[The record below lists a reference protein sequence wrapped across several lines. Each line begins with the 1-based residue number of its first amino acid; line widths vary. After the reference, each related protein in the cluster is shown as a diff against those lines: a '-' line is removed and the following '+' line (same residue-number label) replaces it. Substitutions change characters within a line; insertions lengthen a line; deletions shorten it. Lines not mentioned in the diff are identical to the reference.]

1 ERGLRRDGSAR
12 RRTDSDPKR
21 NCTPGGDKCTTG
33 EPIDVA
39 TGEMVMFATDVS
51 LPGALPLVLE
61 RHYVSGH
68 PCGGWFGRTWAGTL
82 DQRLEIDDAG
92 VIYVT
97 DDGMLLTYPIPQ
109 PDVPTLP
116 TSGPRWPLRWDGKPD
131 STFTITAPEHNR
143 TVHFAPLP
151 AGGRELILTAITDRT
166 GGGDRIDIAYDE
178 QGAPTEIVHSGGYR
192 IAVDTDPTLLR
203 ITALR
208 LLHGDEHERST
219 TLISFGYDKAGNLAE
234 VVNSTGLP
242 LRYRYDDRRRVTS
255 WTDRNGTTYGYVYDH
270 RGRVLRGIGPD
281 GILSGRLHYDTEAR
295 TTRYTDSQGNT
306 TTYVCNEAYKVIA
319 QTDPLGNTTRTEWDE
334 DNRHPI
340 AVTDPLGHTTRYR
353 YDDEGRLA
361 AVEQP
366 DGTVTEAVYDDWG
379 LPVEVR
385 EPGGAVW
392 RHTYDHRG
400 ARTSTTDP
408 SGATTHYAYDG
419 SGHLSSVMDP
429 LGHTTQVTTDAAGL
443 PVAVTDPLGHTTRIR
458 RGPHGRIT
466 AVTDPL
472 GHTTRHGW
480 TIEGKPAWR
489 EGPDGAR
496 EVWQWDTEGNLAHH
510 TDKAGHT
517 TTHTHT
523 HFDLPATRTDPDGAT
538 YTFTHDTELRLTQV
552 TNPLGE
558 QWRYEYDGVGRL
570 VAETDFNGATRTYE
584 RDAAGRLTA
593 QTNALGETLRYTLDA
608 TGRVIAQRDE
618 TTDEVTRYAYDPSGA
633 LRHAANADAELT
645 WERDPMGRV
654 VSEALNGLT
663 TTYAYDAAGN
673 RTHRTTPS
681 GLTSAWTHEATGRP
695 ATLTT
700 AGHTLA
706 FTHDA
711 AGRETRRAT
720 GDVTLAQ
727 GWDGAGRLATQ
738 SLSTASRDL
747 LLQHRTYTYRPDGYV
762 TEIRE
767 LTTGTRDFTLDRMGR
782 VTGVQAHGWSE
793 KYAYDAAG
801 NQTHATAPDHPTTGD
816 RAYRGTLISRAGRT
830 TYEHDAAGRLTRKTR
845 KLLNGRTRTWTYTWN
860 AEDRLTHATTPG
872 GEEWTYTYDPLGRRI
887 SKTGPDGTSLTF
899 TWDGTRLAEQATH
912 DGATT
917 TWDYTP
923 GTHRPLT
930 QTDREPGSTRFHA
943 VVTDPT
949 GTPTEL
955 ITPDGHLAWQHRTT
969 LWGTPLPTPPDAT
982 DCPLRFPGQY
992 ADPETGLH
1000 YNFHRYYDPE
1010 TARYL
1015 TPDPLG
1021 LAPAP
1026 SPQAYVR
1033 NPHTWQD
1040 PLGLEGCGE
1049 KPPPLTSLHPDSSLD
1064 KSSLEFWRK
1073 QDTEDIVWSLRPGA
1087 HEPLIV
1093 KPDGTIMNG
1102 NTRVS
1107 VLRSRGYDVDSLPRE
1122 SYGGKQPMSD
1132 QDFWDMDQ

>member
-1 ERGLRRDGSAR
+1 
-12 RRTDSDPKR
+12 
-21 NCTPGGDKCTTG
+21 
-33 EPIDVA
+33 
-39 TGEMVMFATDVS
+39 
-51 LPGALPLVLE
+51 
-61 RHYVSGH
+61 
-68 PCGGWFGRTWAGTL
+68 
-82 DQRLEIDDAG
+82 
-92 VIYVT
+92 
-97 DDGMLLTYPIPQ
+97 
-109 PDVPTLP
+109 
-116 TSGPRWPLRWDGKPD
+116 
-131 STFTITAPEHNR
+131 
-143 TVHFAPLP
+143 
-151 AGGRELILTAITDRT
+151 
-166 GGGDRIDIAYDE
+166 
-178 QGAPTEIVHSGGYR
+178 
-192 IAVDTDPTLLR
+192 
-203 ITALR
+203 
-208 LLHGDEHERST
+208 
-219 TLISFGYDKAGNLAE
+219 
-234 VVNSTGLP
+234 
-242 LRYRYDDRRRVTS
+242 
-255 WTDRNGTTYGYVYDH
+255 
-270 RGRVLRGIGPD
+270 
-281 GILSGRLHYDTEAR
+281 
-295 TTRYTDSQGNT
+295 
-306 TTYVCNEAYKVIA
+306 
-319 QTDPLGNTTRTEWDE
+319 
-334 DNRHPI
+334 
-340 AVTDPLGHTTRYR
+340 
-353 YDDEGRLA
+353 
-361 AVEQP
+361 
-366 DGTVTEAVYDDWG
+366 VYDDWG

-385 EPGGAVW
+385 EPNGAIW

-400 ARTSTTDP
+400 ARTSTSDP

-419 SGHLSSVMDP
+419 SGHLSSVTDP

-443 PVAVTDPLGHTTRIR
+443 PVTVTDPLGHTTRIR

-480 TIEGKPAWR
+480 TIEGRPAWR

-523 HFDLPATRTDPDGAT
+523 HFDVPATRTDPDGAT

-552 TNPLGE
+552 TNPQGD
-558 QWRYEYDGVGRL
+558 QWRYEYDTAGRL

-593 QTNALGETLRYTLDA
+593 RTNALGETLRYTLDA

-618 TTDEVTRYAYDPSGA
+618 ATGEVTRYAYDPSGA
-633 LRHAANADAELT
+633 LRHVANADAELT
-645 WERDPMGRV
+645 WERDPVGRV
-654 VSEALNGLT
+654 VSEALNGRT

-720 GDVTLAQ
+720 GDVTLTQ

-738 SLSTASRDL
+738 SLSTASQDL

-816 RAYRGTLISRAGRT
+816 RAYRGTLIRRAGRT
-830 TYEHDAAGRLTRKTR
+830 TYEHDAAGRLIRKTR

-887 SKTGPDGTSLTF
+887 AKTGPAGTSLTF

-912 DGATT
+912 DGAIT

-955 ITPDGHLAWQHRTT
+955 IAPDGHLAWQHRTT
-969 LWGTPLPTPPDAT
+969 LWGTALPTPPDAT

-1040 PLGLEGCGE
+1040 PLGLEGCGD
-1049 KPPPLTSLHPDSSLD
+1049 KQPPLNPLHPGSSLD

-1093 KPDGTIMNG
+1093 KPDGTVMNG

-1122 SYGGKQPMSD
+1122 SYGGRKPMSD